1 MSSELVSC
9 FMIGVNGCAIAAG
22 FLFTGTGVVVVLCS
36 VFSLI
41 GGIFKLFGHGSEKGE
56 KKNGR

>member
-9 FMIGVNGCAIAAG
+9 FMIGVKGCAIATG
-22 FLFTGTGVVVVLCS
+22 FLFAGTGVTIALYL

-41 GGIFKLFGHGSEKGE
+41 GGILKLFGLGSEK
-56 KKNGR
+56 